1 MLLFSNVFLKHVS
14 VGNRLTLNI
23 LLNKNIVS
31 SVMDMLIF
39 SYLNF
44 TEMK

>member
-44 TEMK
+44 TGMK